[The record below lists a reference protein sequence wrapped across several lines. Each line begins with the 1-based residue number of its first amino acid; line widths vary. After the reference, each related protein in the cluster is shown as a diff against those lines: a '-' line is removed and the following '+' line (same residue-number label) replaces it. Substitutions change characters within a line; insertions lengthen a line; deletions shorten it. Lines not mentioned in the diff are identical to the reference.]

1 MPRVLTIQ
9 GYIFYF
15 FAADCAERAHMHVK
29 KGDASG
35 KLWIKP
41 DIAVFYL
48 KGFKQKEK
56 RQLLK
61 LAEENIAQLTEY
73 WDAYCNN

>member
-1 MPRVLTIQ
+1 MPKVFTLH

-15 FAADCAERAHMHVK
+15 FAADCKERAHMHVK
-29 KGDASG
+29 KGEANG

-41 DIAVFYL
+41 EIEVFYL

-61 LAEENIAQLTEY
+61 
-73 WDAYCNN
+73 